1 MGNFND
7 EYQKL
12 RKKRLGEQNGGI
24 ERSSVPYQRLTNT
37 SSDRDIAPV
46 VRENERRID
55 NMLYSSRGY
64 SSPSGAGLGTLTSGS
79 SSGSTSGSSSED
91 DSLYKDIP
99 SSRKEKEKYLEE
111 LYEESGFKVQSKHG
125 SSTVYDF
132 STSFIS
138 DMSDKELD
146 EAIKN
151 ILNAKNN
158 GSDISDIAPITSNQY
173 DYANEKAPSDVKA
186 VEKDGERT
194 WFKASE
200 GDIAQTIL
208 GSATDL
214 LKNVGV
220 GIVGIAEAA
229 VDGLLTIAP
238 YVAQGQYYQNGGG
251 YNLHADQMFNQS
263 IDIAKKENAKIVE
276 KDLINEEKIADA
288 IIADPVYNVTGVDA
302 ERDSVFA
309 EKSDSLAQS
318 GGQLLGTAALQAVG
332 VPWYVTTGATA
343 LGSESEGALK
353 QGATMEEAALS
364 GMISAGAE
372 ILTEKLSGGIKFGG
386 STLDD
391 AVTKEL
397 STTISNKVVRYLAK
411 SGVDIVG
418 EGGEEVASSIISKFG
433 QWITYQD
440 EKTIEEMFA
449 SEEAFDEYLESFIGG
464 GVLGGVSS
472 GSNVVKS
479 EINGMDAV
487 TDLTKNEQKVVDKV
501 YKDTVSEMEAD
512 GTKLTLKEKRDIRK
526 GIFTQLEKG
535 YIPTEKIEGVLGGE
549 GYNRYQ
555 TEVRRQ
561 QELANELSELRNM
574 KTSEMTDVQIERMN
588 ELKATQTDKELLN
601 SLKFGVDDS
610 IRQAIEADSKRLK
623 DRGSYLAESYN
634 EQVRRGQA
642 FEADLSQYDE
652 TRRKIIQNAIDSGI
666 LNNTNRT
673 HDFVDLVANISADKG
688 VLFDF
693 ANNEKI
699 KESGFAIEGKTVN
712 GYVTKDGVT
721 LNMDSAKS
729 LNSVVGHEI
738 SHVLEGTELYAELST
753 AITEY
758 AKSKGDYQA
767 RYDALKEL
775 YKGVKDADID
785 AELTA
790 DLVGDYLFTDEKFVN
805 NLSVQNR
812 NVFKKIWDEIEY
824 LYNLAVAGSK
834 EKRDLERVKKVFEKA
849 YKESGNTKNTAND
862 SGVKYSL
869 NEFNDGR
876 RFVSVETDQAQF
888 DGLSTK
894 EQTDLATKIIKERF
908 QGKVIGIDNRAFV
921 NGKTADEYTHPA
933 KHLEADIYEAKMR
946 ASTELDNL
954 MDAGFNFRNEADG
967 KYGHSHSDAVG
978 GFDYFDA
985 IFKVGSE
992 YYQGVINIKN
1002 INRGKLL
1009 KDITQIKNITQDVT
1023 SQYGETPSY
1032 AFLRDASMDN
1042 IPQKEGNVNTKFSI
1056 SSDSDGRELSPAVKN
1071 RFGNSKVVDENGA
1084 LKVVYHG
1091 TATGE
1096 FSIFD
1101 KSKGSVEGDFGSG
1114 FYFTDN
1120 DTDVSEHYE
1129 GGGPDFDN
1137 KVGRRADEIWGEEP
1151 DIEYEEAERRAREEL
1166 YKGSHKF
1173 EVYLNIENPAIVG
1186 ETQLLTQ
1193 DKYLEEYDPEDYD
1206 SEDDYYG
1213 DIEQLVAD
1221 DIDGIIWDIDRNIDV
1236 NNTDGIANVLYDAY
1250 YNDGI
1255 GIEELKKAIND
1266 LYLED
1271 SNGNLV
1277 GNEVTRQII
1286 ESLGYDGI
1294 IDSTVS
1300 GKWRNMNIEP
1310 GTTHYIVFKPNQIKA
1325 ITNESPTDNPDIHRS
1340 LSAEGS
1346 TPKRYG
1352 NYNVYGKDIGL
1363 APVRGDISKVENTTE
1378 EAVAPVVAPVV
1389 DKTVDKTYPDD
1400 FAPTEHSALY
1410 ESEVEGTRA
1419 EMDRLSEEAS
1429 RLYGEG
1435 KVDEAQA
1442 IIERMQELNESTK
1455 GVRDKYNTLRAQEKA
1470 DTEGYL
1476 NSLTDADAPAEMEAP
1491 YYEDGGIIDPFEDRN
1506 VQEVGNRKV
1515 KAFMDENPEVKPYF
1529 QEEANILLGE
1539 LQSATKGEKMYI
1551 PTPDG
1556 HLDKDGSMVYGTDS
1570 YGIWMG
1576 TSRSATDDIVKLLD
1590 DANGKGRGY
1599 TYAEIEK
1606 GLKDIIADNE
1616 KNACVKRIE
1625 FVINDRLMNGYTTS
1639 GGVEVPANQEYRNL
1653 IKEKGVL
1660 AGREEAFGQLIKDA
1674 DKTTE
1679 DIAPIAPIAEKYE
1692 TIKPKPE
1699 TTSGP
1704 SMKRADN
1711 PSNAPSGMEERRWVG
1726 TSTSSEAV
1734 DGIVTPDDIPDDVRY
1749 YQVKSNKSTLAA
1761 ANARLAKDGYAKSR
1775 EYFEG
1780 RMTERKLTVEDI
1792 ALGERL
1798 IQEAAK
1804 AGDAKAVRDLIIDVS
1819 IIGTELG
1826 QRVQA
1831 LSMIRRLT
1839 PEGQLKTLTR
1849 MVERGKAKGDKAFK
1863 DVEVTDDMTNRILQ
1877 TYKTD
1882 GTFDQAELNAA
1893 VEDVK
1898 QQIADKMKVTIG
1910 DRINAWRYLAMLGNP
1925 KTHIRNIVSNV
1936 AMMGTREVKNA
1947 VARTIEDIAPIQT
1960 RTKTW
1965 KRATD
1970 EVKAFAKQTTTE
1982 MKSAIQ
1988 GDTKYSEEGSLKSKR
2003 KMFGGIAPLNAV
2015 NKFNSNALE
2024 FEDYMF
2030 SRPAFKQTL
2039 QEYLTANGIE
2049 TEADILNNPEIVSKA
2064 RDYALE
2070 EAKRATFRQDSYL
2083 ASKIHEVEKK
2093 NAIFGVA
2100 VGSVM
2105 PFKKTP
2111 INIAKTGLAYSPL
2124 GFARNIYDA
2133 VQVKK
2138 GNMDA
2143 SEAVDHL
2150 AQTLTGTSLTVLG
2163 FALASMGVIN
2173 GAGDDDKEG
2182 KYDYQ
2187 LGKQSYSINL
2197 FGNSYSLS
2205 WLSPVAMP
2213 LFVGANAYEILVEQK
2228 EWDVNVVVDT
2238 LAQTLDPLSEMS
2250 FLSSLD
2256 DVLSSYDS
2264 GTEKFMAAG
2273 ESMVQNYATQFIPT
2287 LSSQVA
2293 ATFDDTKRSTAAS
2306 RDSGFKFGEETY
2318 NKIAYKIPGL
2328 RNTLEPTTD
2337 IWGNEAKQDENVLVR
2352 GFNSFFN
2359 PANKR
2364 EGIGTAVD
2372 EELKSLYGETDDSGV
2387 LPSIPQSYINYD
2399 GEKYNMSSE
2408 EYTEYKKLY
2417 GQTAYDLME
2426 KLFATETYK
2435 NASSEDRADMVNRV
2449 YDYARDNAK
2458 KEYFAGIDLDF
2469 TNATKDGKEYYK
2481 ENSIVGAIEADLP
2494 VDEYD
2499 FSTENPEKYNFFKDN
2514 DLYDSYKS
2522 ADEDGKRAYNWA
2534 YENPGKYTMS
2544 KAISNDF
2551 LEFYGIKSEMSNI
2564 KGVDKDGDGKSDSGT
2579 RKSNIISWLNG
2590 LDMET
2595 GQRAIL
2601 YRMVYDSKADKEKY
2615 NNVIVRY
2622 LNTREDITR
2631 DEKLAIL
2638 AELGMRVDS
2647 EGYVWWD

>member
-1 MGNFND
+1 MD
-7 EYQKL
+7 SC
-12 RKKRLGEQNGGI
+12 
-24 ERSSVPYQRLTNT
+24 RSSGGFNNGLLKLSGKDSQFNIYEGVDASLFHDVFEVTRKYLKNGELVDLHEIETTEDGIGYNDCYNYLSEDGLSGFSITPDGDLISVFNASKKGGFLRA
-37 SSDRDIAPV
+37 IAPV
-46 VRENERRID
+46 V
-55 NMLYSSRGY
+55 
-64 SSPSGAGLGTLTSGS
+64 
-79 SSGSTSGSSSED
+79 
-91 DSLYKDIP
+91 
-99 SSRKEKEKYLEE
+99 KEKAKTLDCYASPNQNLMEMYQKVF
-111 LYEESGFKVQSKHG
+111 GFKTASVMDYNMDYDHDNIAENHG
-125 SSTVYDF
+125 
-132 STSFIS
+132 
-138 DMSDKELD
+138 MPQ
-146 EAIKN
+146 
-151 ILNAKNN
+151 
-158 GSDISDIAPITSNQY
+158 IAFMVNS
-173 DYANEKAPSDVKA
+173 ESDVETKSFT
-186 VEKDGERT
+186 KD
-194 WFKASE
+194 
-200 GDIAQTIL
+200 
-208 GSATDL
+208 
-214 LKNVGV
+214 
-220 GIVGIAEAA
+220 
-229 VDGLLTIAP
+229 
-238 YVAQGQYYQNGGG
+238 
-251 YNLHADQMFNQS
+251 
-263 IDIAKKENAKIVE
+263 
-276 KDLINEEKIADA
+276 
-288 IIADPVYNVTGVDA
+288 
-302 ERDSVFA
+302 
-309 EKSDSLAQS
+309 
-318 GGQLLGTAALQAVG
+318 
-332 VPWYVTTGATA
+332 
-343 LGSESEGALK
+343 
-353 QGATMEEAALS
+353 
-364 GMISAGAE
+364 
-372 ILTEKLSGGIKFGG
+372 
-386 STLDD
+386 
-391 AVTKEL
+391 
-397 STTISNKVVRYLAK
+397 
-411 SGVDIVG
+411 
-418 EGGEEVASSIISKFG
+418 
-433 QWITYQD
+433 
-440 EKTIEEMFA
+440 
-449 SEEAFDEYLESFIGG
+449 
-464 GVLGGVSS
+464 
-472 GSNVVKS
+472 
-479 EINGMDAV
+479 
-487 TDLTKNEQKVVDKV
+487 
-501 YKDTVSEMEAD
+501 
-512 GTKLTLKEKRDIRK
+512 
-526 GIFTQLEKG
+526 
-535 YIPTEKIEGVLGGE
+535 
-549 GYNRYQ
+549 
-555 TEVRRQ
+555 
-561 QELANELSELRNM
+561 
-574 KTSEMTDVQIERMN
+574 
-588 ELKATQTDKELLN
+588 
-601 SLKFGVDDS
+601 
-610 IRQAIEADSKRLK
+610 
-623 DRGSYLAESYN
+623 
-634 EQVRRGQA
+634 
-642 FEADLSQYDE
+642 QYDE
-652 TRRKIIQNAIDSGI
+652 A
-666 LNNTNRT
+666 
-673 HDFVDLVANISADKG
+673 
-688 VLFDF
+688 
-693 ANNEKI
+693 
-699 KESGFAIEGKTVN
+699 
-712 GYVTKDGVT
+712 VTYR
-721 LNMDSAKS
+721 
-729 LNSVVGHEI
+729 NS
-738 SHVLEGTELYAELST
+738 
-753 AITEY
+753 
-758 AKSKGDYQA
+758 
-767 RYDALKEL
+767 
-775 YKGVKDADID
+775 
-785 AELTA
+785 
-790 DLVGDYLFTDEKFVN
+790 FVN
-805 NLSVQNR
+805 QATDNEIAPLNKASSSDD
-812 NVFKKIWDEIEY
+812 VF
-824 LYNLAVAGSK
+824 
-834 EKRDLERVKKVFEKA
+834 
-849 YKESGNTKNTAND
+849 
-862 SGVKYSL
+862 
-869 NEFNDGR
+869 
-876 RFVSVETDQAQF
+876 F
-888 DGLSTK
+888 DGK
-894 EQTDLATKIIKERF
+894 K
-908 QGKVIGIDNRAFV
+908 
-921 NGKTADEYTHPA
+921 P
-933 KHLEADIYEAKMR
+933 
-946 ASTELDNL
+946 
-954 MDAGFNFRNEADG
+954 
-967 KYGHSHSDAVG
+967 KY
-978 GFDYFDA
+978 
-985 IFKVGSE
+985 
-992 YYQGVINIKN
+992 
-1002 INRGKLL
+1002 
-1009 KDITQIKNITQDVT
+1009 
-1023 SQYGETPSY
+1023 
-1032 AFLRDASMDN
+1032 
-1042 IPQKEGNVNTKFSI
+1042 
-1056 SSDSDGRELSPAVKN
+1056 
-1071 RFGNSKVVDENGA
+1071 
-1084 LKVVYHG
+1084 
-1091 TATGE
+1091 
-1096 FSIFD
+1096 
-1101 KSKGSVEGDFGSG
+1101 
-1114 FYFTDN
+1114 
-1120 DTDVSEHYE
+1120 
-1129 GGGPDFDN
+1129 
-1137 KVGRRADEIWGEEP
+1137 
-1151 DIEYEEAERRAREEL
+1151 
-1166 YKGSHKF
+1166 
-1173 EVYLNIENPAIVG
+1173 
-1186 ETQLLTQ
+1186 
-1193 DKYLEEYDPEDYD
+1193 
-1206 SEDDYYG
+1206 
-1213 DIEQLVAD
+1213 
-1221 DIDGIIWDIDRNIDV
+1221 
-1236 NNTDGIANVLYDAY
+1236 
-1250 YNDGI
+1250 
-1255 GIEELKKAIND
+1255 
-1266 LYLED
+1266 
-1271 SNGNLV
+1271 
-1277 GNEVTRQII
+1277 
-1286 ESLGYDGI
+1286 
-1294 IDSTVS
+1294 
-1300 GKWRNMNIEP
+1300 
-1310 GTTHYIVFKPNQIKA
+1310 
-1325 ITNESPTDNPDIHRS
+1325 S
-1340 LSAEGS
+1340 LSAEGEA
-1346 TPKRYG
+1346 PKSYG
-1352 NYNVYGKDIGL
+1352 TYNVYGKDIGL
-1363 APVRGDISKVENTTE
+1363 APVRADISKTENTTE
-1378 EAVAPVVAPVV
+1378 GIAENATTTPEMVAPVV
-1389 DKTVDKTYPDD
+1389 DKAVAPMAEANEAQIDELRMQRGQIHAKAWELDNKSGRTEAETLEMQRLYKQIDEITEEIQNALDKKFPEAIYNKGEAENGWSDVYEGAMEALVVAVRKVNGDLWTDISEEVDNSVATKNPNTPMLNAMIAVQEDVRQDTITPMQGAQLLADAYNRGGANALKGLFNPATGNLYDKYLDRAKQYDTIAPMVDKAVDKSVDESVYPED
-1400 FAPTEHSALY
+1400 FAPMEHSSKY
-1410 ESEVEGTRA
+1410 EGTVEGVKFT
-1419 EMDRLSEEAS
+1419 MDRLSEEAS
-1429 RLYGEG
+1429 RLYSEG

-1455 GVRDKYNTLRAQEKA
+1455 GVRDKYNTLRAEERA
-1470 DTEGYL
+1470 ETEGYL
-1476 NSLTDADAPAEMEAP
+1476 NSLTDADAPPEIEAP
-1491 YYEDGGIIDPFEDRN
+1491 YYEDGGIIDPFEGRD
-1506 VQEVGNRKV
+1506 VQKVGNRKV

-1590 DANGKGRGY
+1590 DANGNGRGY

-1606 GLKDIIADNE
+1606 GLKDIIEDNGKE
-1616 KNACVKRIE
+1616 NNACSKRIE

-1660 AGREEAFGQLIKDA
+1660 AGREEAFGQL
-1674 DKTTE
+1674 TNE
-1679 DIAPIAPIAEKYE
+1679 DIAPIAEKYE

-1734 DGIVTPDDIPDDVRY
+1734 GGIVTPDDIPDEVRY

-1780 RMTERKLTVEDI
+1780 RMTERKLTVEDV

-1839 PEGQLKTLTR
+1839 PEGQLKALTR
-1849 MVERGKAKGDKAFK
+1849 MVERGKAKGDKAFEG
-1863 DVEVTDDMTNRILQ
+1863 VEVTDDMTNRILQ

-1970 EVKAFAKQTTTE
+1970 EVKAFAKQTTNE

-1988 GDTKYSEEGSLKSKR
+1988 GDTKYSEEGSIKAKR
-2003 KMFGGIAPLNAV
+2003 QMFGGIAPLNAV

-2049 TEADILNNPEIVSKA
+2049 TETDILNNPEIVSKA

-2387 LPSIPQSYINYD
+2387 LPSIPQSYINYN

-2435 NASSEDRADMVNRV
+2435 NASSEERADMVNRV

-2469 TNATKDGKEYYK
+2469 TNATEGGNEVYK

-2494 VDEYD
+2494 VDEYE
-2499 FSTENPEKYNFFKDN
+2499 FSTEYPEKYKFFKDN